1 MGLLHVFEE
10 VTNIK
15 CTLHFMLFTI
25 LIAYFKLPPIGGP
38 ECRKFMVNGEPVYI
52 RGGNWIV
59 SDGLLRLSK
68 DRYETEVNFHADM
81 NLNMIRIW
89 GGALAERPEFYT
101 ACDKRGVLVL
111 SDSFVKVGCC
121 SVGRFWYLPAVLK

>member
-1 MGLLHVFEE
+1 
-10 VTNIK
+10 
-15 CTLHFMLFTI
+15 
-25 LIAYFKLPPIGGP
+25 
-38 ECRKFMVNGEPVYI
+38 MVNGEPVYI

-81 NLNMIRIW
+81 NLNMIRVW

-111 SDSFVKVGCC
+111 SDSFFCMQIV
-121 SVGRFWYLPAVLK
+121 RFFFCWLILESDSMFEVIWFNS